1 MLHRKMGKETR
12 AADPKYV
19 MGLCNAPTEAGV
31 KRLQMEVVQQAGGE
45 EHSLTLD

>member
-1 MLHRKMGKETR
+1 MLHRRMGKETR

-19 MGLCNAPTEAGV
+19 MVLCNAPKEAGV
-31 KRLQMEVVQQAGGE
+31 ERLQMEIGQQADGE